1 MIMNKSHINKV
12 ILFSIIGI
20 VLLYVAL
27 QFLGTDFY
35 HNGWSFDHWQ
45 YLPFWYLISW
55 IIISIVIAIIF
66 IWNYQILAN
75 LLQSKM
81 SSLIGLSV
89 IAIVLFLSQYD
100 SFLYGG
106 GNLRIAQI
114 AQTDYIVLRW
124 FEFGTIL
131 LNGFFYK
138 LYSLF
143 DIHHNTAGVLA
154 WKTFSFGCVF
164 LTLIGAAKISGFLTE
179 NKVKK
184 LFYFIIIFFGPH
196 FLLLFGFIG
205 VEPISIALT
214 IWFSYLTLLLYKKF
228 TINRLVYLWGIVATG
243 IFFHISAIYLI
254 PVALYATLTA
264 RNKNGNS
271 VAVITALGVWAI
283 MIAGMYYYASNNMEW
298 ANKLL
303 FLSGKPPHS
312 DYSLFSIRHI
322 TDINQSVFLLFPAIL
337 VLNKFYFIDMKST
350 LSSPL
355 TIALTLLC
363 WSSFSLAFISDPV
376 NSYVLDLPR
385 FTAFMAPFGVILAV
399 LMGRL
404 YKGSEK
410 KSNMRI
416 IGATAAMSLILPL
429 SNLPLYTNINTAE
442 KYIESYLDK
451 DDAYWITGVPS
462 FRDSY
467 HYMKNMEKANDWD
480 NIYTVKSPDYLNL
493 EGVREISENG
503 LFTEAIKSLNNMI
516 LKNPYLS
523 APRALYATIQM
534 KSDYNRYAKPQLDTA
549 LMLEPFNKINRMLL
563 YGYYRNI
570 EDYYNALIQVD
581 SCLILFPN
589 DLEIKTDQ
597 MIINFRIGNLSVADS
612 VSNYLLAKNEN
623 ISYPYVIKGF
633 ITEKNGNA
641 EEAIA
646 YYNKF
651 LRLAPADKDTSV
663 IRIRRDKL
671 IEILNNK

>member
-1 MIMNKSHINKV
+1 MKKNHINKV

-27 QFLGTDFY
+27 QFLGTEFY
-35 HNGWSFDHWQ
+35 RNGWSFDHWQ

-66 IWNYQILAN
+66 IWNYQIIAK

-89 IAIVLFLSQYD
+89 IAIVLFIAQYD

-106 GNLRIAQI
+106 GNLRAAQI

-131 LNGFFYK
+131 LAGLLK
-138 LYSLF
+138 ELYSLF
-143 DIHHNTAGVLA
+143 QIHHNTAGVLA
-154 WKTFSFGCVF
+154 WKSFSFACML

-179 NKVKK
+179 DKVRRF
-184 LFYFIIIFFGPH
+184 FYFIIIFFGPH
-196 FLLLFGFIG
+196 FLLLFGFVGI
-205 VEPISIALT
+205 EPIIVVLT

-228 TINRLVYLWGIVATG
+228 TTYHLVLLWGIVAAG
-243 IFFHISAIYLI
+243 IFFQITAIYLI
-254 PVALYATLTA
+254 PVALYVT
-264 RNKNGNS
+264 
-271 VAVITALGVWAI
+271 ITAKNNNSSLAAVLASFGVWVI
-283 MIAGMYYYASNNMEW
+283 IIAGIYYYATNNMEW
-298 ANKLL
+298 ASKLL

-337 VLNKFYFIDMKST
+337 VLNKFYFVEMKST

-385 FTAFMAPFGVILAV
+385 FTAFMAPFGVTLAV
-399 LMGRL
+399 LMSKH
-404 YKGSEK
+404 YEESEK

-416 IGATAAMSLILPL
+416 IGAVAAMSLIFPL

-442 KYIESYLDK
+442 KYIESNLDK
-451 DDAYWITGVPS
+451 YDAYWITGVTS

-467 HYMKNMEKANDWD
+467 FYMKNMDKANYWD

-493 EGVREISENG
+493 EGAREISENG
-503 LFTEAIKSLNNMI
+503 LFAESIKSLNNMI
-516 LKNPYLS
+516 LRNPYWS

-534 KSDYNRYAKPQLDTA
+534 SSDYNRFAKPQIDTA
-549 LMLEPFNKINRMLL
+549 LMLEPFNKTNRMLL
-563 YGYYRNI
+563 YSYYRNI

-581 SCLILFPN
+581 SCLRLFPN

-597 MIINFRIGNLSVADS
+597 MIINFRSGNLNAADS
-612 VSNYLLAKNEN
+612 LSNYLLGKDEN
-623 ISYPYVIKGF
+623 MPYPHIIKGF
-633 ITEKNGNA
+633 LNEKKGNLEDA
-641 EEAIA
+641 VAN
-646 YYNKF
+646 YNKF
-651 LRLAPADKDTSV
+651 LRLDPADKDTSI

-671 IEILNNK
+671 LEILNKK